1 MSGVYWLASYPKSG
15 NTWFRIFLTNLL
27 GEDEDK
33 LDLNDLTT
41 DSIASARGLVD
52 MYLAFDSADL
62 QFKEIAKVRPRVY
75 EWISREGVEKNE
87 SYYIKVHDAYVNEKT
102 GDRFATPTTQ
112 QKTIYLVRN
121 PLDVAP
127 SYAHHNGSTI
137 QDAVATMGVY
147 SALSRSVKRQ
157 QDQLVQPMGSWSFHV
172 ESWLDH
178 PETNVHVVRYEDMQ
192 MRPLE
197 TFLGAARHLDIDTT
211 EDRVRQAIEASKFDK
226 IKSKE
231 KESGFREAPSSSQG
245 NFFRQGKSDTW
256 DNELTEEQQAK
267 ILTDH
272 RDVMLRLG
280 YMDADGNPVSAR
292 DLPPI
297 NPATGRII

>member
-27 GEDEDK
+27 GDDEDK
-33 LDLNDLTT
+33 LDLNELTT
-41 DSIASARGLVD
+41 DSIASSRGLVD

-62 QFKEIAKVRPRVY
+62 QFKEIANVRPPVY
-75 EWISREGVEKNE
+75 EWISHEGVEKNE

-102 GDRFATPTTQ
+102 GDRFATPNTK

-127 SYAHHNGSTI
+127 SYAHHNGT
-137 QDAVATMGVY
+137 DVEAAVKEMGKY
-147 SALSRSVKRQ
+147 TALSRSVIRL

-178 PETNVHVVRYEDMQ
+178 PEANTHVVRYEDMQ

-197 TFLGAARHLDIDTT
+197 TFLAAAEHLDIDTD
-211 EDRVRQAIEASKFDK
+211 EDKVARAIEASKFDK

-231 KESGFREAPSSSQG
+231 QESGFREAPSHSQG

-256 DNELTEEQQAK
+256 NNDLTEDQRNK
-267 ILTDH
+267 VLTDH
-272 RDVMLRLG
+272 REIMLRLG
-280 YMDADGNPVSAR
+280 YLDEGGNPVSAK

-297 NPATGRII
+297 DPKTGRIR